1 VNGTF
6 ESSGLRL
13 ARHLALPSART
24 DERPPGVIICHG
36 FPTGPLDARQSALTF
51 PELCDRAAHERGWI
65 AMTFTFRGCGDSE
78 GDFSLGGWAD
88 DLRAAVDHLEVE
100 AAPSSVFLVGT
111 STGGS
116 LALCH
121 AATDMRIGGVATLG
135 APASFDDWVQ
145 HPRRLLERARELGA
159 IRRTDF
165 PARFETWSSEF
176 ARFNPTDAARRLS
189 PRPLLVLHGDEDDEV
204 ADVSARILA
213 NAHGSAELRLI
224 DGGGM
229 RLRHDP
235 RAVAILL
242 GWLDRIPR

>member
-1 VNGTF
+1 
-6 ESSGLRL
+6 
-13 ARHLALPSART
+13 
-24 DERPPGVIICHG
+24 
-36 FPTGPLDARQSALTF
+36 
-51 PELCDRAAHERGWI
+51 
-65 AMTFTFRGCGDSE
+65 
-78 GDFSLGGWAD
+78 
-88 DLRAAVDHLEVE
+88 VE